1 MIRFRFF
8 PHTADAKFQAYGKT
22 LDEAFSNAAL
32 AMFSI
37 MVDTKS
43 VDKKVSKKIS
53 VKASDLSSLLY
64 RFLERLL
71 YFLDTKYFFLSDV
84 KKLKIVKK
92 GKNYSL
98 TSEVIGDK
106 FREKY
111 ELLGSVKA
119 VTYSQMFVKKIKGK
133 FVVQVVVDL

>member
-1 MIRFRFF
+1 MKFRFL
-8 PHTADAKFQAYGKT
+8 PHTADAKFQAYGRT

-43 VDKKVSKKIS
+43 IDKKITKKIS
-53 VKASDLSSLLY
+53 VKAPDYNALLY
-64 RFLERLL
+64 KFLEKLL
-71 YFLDTKYFFLSDV
+71 YFLDTNYFLLNNV
-84 KKLKIVKK
+84 KKLKIVEK
-92 GKNYSL
+92 GENYFL
-98 TSEVIGDK
+98 TSEVMGDK

-119 VTYSQMFVKKIKGK
+119 VTYNQMFVKKVKNK

>member
-1 MIRFRFF
+1 MRFKFF
-8 PHTADAKFQAYGKT
+8 SHTADAKFQAYGKG

-43 VDKKVSKKIS
+43 VDKKVAKKVS
-53 VKASDLSSLLY
+53 VSASDLNSLLY
-64 RFLERLL
+64 KFLEKLL
-71 YFLDTKYFFLSDV
+71 FFLDTKFFLLADV
-84 KKLKIVKK
+84 KKMKVVEKK
-92 GKNYSL
+92 GRFYL
-98 TSEVIGDK
+98 DAVVVGDK

-119 VTYSQMFVKKIKGK
+119 VTYNQMFVKKVKGK
-133 FVVQVVVDL
+133 YVLQVVVDL

>member
-1 MIRFRFF
+1 MKFKFF

-37 MVDTKS
+37 MVDAKS
-43 VDKKVSKKIS
+43 VDKKISKKIS
-53 VKASDLSSLLY
+53 VKAFDLNALLY
-64 RFLERLL
+64 KFLERLL
-71 YFLDTKYFFLSDV
+71 YFLDTQYFFLAGV
-84 KKLKIVKK
+84 KRLKVVKK
-92 GKNYSL
+92 GKGFSL
-98 TSEVIGDK
+98 SCEVVGDK

-119 VTYSQMFVKKIKGK
+119 VTYNQMFVKKVKGK
-133 FVVQVVVDL
+133 YVLQVVVDL

>member
-1 MIRFRFF
+1 MKFKFF

-37 MVDTKS
+37 MVDTKN
-43 VDKKVSKKIS
+43 VDKKIAKKIS
-53 VKASDLSSLLY
+53 VKASDLNSLLY
-64 RFLERLL
+64 KFLERLL
-71 YFLDTKYFFLSDV
+71 YFLDTQYFFLADV
-84 KKLKIVKK
+84 KKLKIVKGGK
-92 GKNYSL
+92 GFSL
-98 TSEVIGDK
+98 SCEVVGDK

-119 VTYSQMFVKKIKGK
+119 VTYNQMFVRKIKNR